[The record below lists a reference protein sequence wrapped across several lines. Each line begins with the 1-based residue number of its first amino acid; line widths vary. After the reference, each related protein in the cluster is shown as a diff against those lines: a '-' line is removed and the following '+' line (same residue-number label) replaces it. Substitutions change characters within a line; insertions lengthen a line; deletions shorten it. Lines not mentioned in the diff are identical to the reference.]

1 MGYKEDYSLQYLES
15 LPVDFKARTIKG
27 GPNPSVAKIHQKIE
41 FVFPDKTVWQCT
53 VTGISE

>member
-1 MGYKEDYSLQYLES
+1 MGDKEDYSLQYLES
-15 LPVDFKARTIKG
+15 IPGDFHARLIKG
-27 GPNPSVAKIHQKIE
+27 GSNPSLAKIHQKIE